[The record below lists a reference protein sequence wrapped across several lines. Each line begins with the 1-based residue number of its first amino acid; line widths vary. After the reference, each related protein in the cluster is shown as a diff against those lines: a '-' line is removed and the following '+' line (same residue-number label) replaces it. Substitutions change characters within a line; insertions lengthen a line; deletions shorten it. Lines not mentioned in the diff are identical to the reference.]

1 MIGRGM
7 KRLLAV
13 LALICIF
20 AINGPAV
27 YAQNEED
34 TPSGEAKELTSW
46 RLVTQS
52 RGLGKTANL
61 FDGSVYKS
69 QKAEAGAWLTLESG
83 EGIGSLYIS
92 YGLQSGD
99 RYTVTDNATGVSVQS
114 ERAPFVHE
122 FVDLTELFGY
132 APVSVT
138 VNFGDEPCQ
147 ISEIQ
152 AFSAG
157 QVPDSIQKWNPPAEG
172 ETDLLLFSAHGDD
185 DQLFFAGIL
194 PYYAGELGYRV
205 QVVYMTDHHN
215 NQPFRIHEMLNGLWA
230 VGVDVYPVLASFND
244 FYVDEGNMELAYRT
258 YKALGCERDT
268 LMDFVVT
275 QLRRFRPQ
283 VVVTHDFQGEY
294 GHAQHL
300 VCADLVAEA
309 VTISADGTQFPASAE
324 KYGTW
329 DPPKAYF
336 HLYEENPIVL
346 DLDKPLERFGGMT
359 AYEVTRDLGYACH
372 ESQYKDFEW
381 YYRGFDTAAEVEK
394 YNPCNYGLYRSTVGE
409 DRNKNDFF
417 ENVLTY
423 AQQEQK
429 AEEER
434 LAEEKRLEEERLAEE
449 ARREEEERQAEEES
463 RRETELLNRPQTTP
477 GTSEIPE
484 NPQLQKVRVAAIVAC
499 LALPVL
505 VFMLVWELRK
515 K

>member
-1 MIGRGM
+1 M
-7 KRLLAV
+7 
-13 LALICIF
+13 
-20 AINGPAV
+20 
-27 YAQNEED
+27 D
-34 TPSGEAKELTSW
+34 
-46 RLVTQS
+46 LV
-52 RGLGKTANL
+52 
-61 FDGSVYKS
+61 
-69 QKAEAGAWLTLESG
+69 
-83 EGIGSLYIS
+83 
-92 YGLQSGD
+92 
-99 RYTVTDNATGVSVQS
+99 
-114 ERAPFVHE
+114 
-122 FVDLTELFGY
+122 ELFGY

-147 ISEIQ
+147 LSEMQ
-152 AFSAG
+152 VFTAG
-157 QVPDSIQKWNPPAEG
+157 QVPDNIQKWKPSAEG
-172 ETDLLLFSAHGDD
+172 KTDLLLFSTHGDD

-194 PYYAGELGYRV
+194 PYYAGELGYQV

-244 FYVDEGNMELAYRT
+244 FFTEEGNIELAYRT
-258 YKALGCERDT
+258 YKALGYDRDT

-275 QLRRFRPQ
+275 QIRRFRPQ

-309 VTISADGTQFPASAE
+309 VTISGDGESFPESAE
-324 KYGTW
+324 QYGLW
-329 DPPKAYF
+329 DPPKTYF

-346 DLDKPLERFGGMT
+346 DLDQPLERFGGMT

-381 YYRGFDTAAEVEK
+381 YYRGFATAAEVAK
-394 YNPCNYGLYRSTVGE
+394 YNPCYYGLYRSTVGE
-409 DRNKNDFF
+409 DQNKNDFF

-434 LAEEKRLEEERLAEE
+434 LAEVKRQEEE
-449 ARREEEERQAEEES
+449 ARRKETEPAEETLS
-463 RRETELLNRPQTTP
+463 RETEEMTQPQTV
-477 GTSEIPE
+477 PE
-484 NPQLQKVRVAAIVAC
+484 ATENAQLRKMGLAAMIAC
-499 LALPVL
+499 LTLAALAFL
-505 VFMLVWELRK
+505 LLLRIRK